1 MELCSFLSQNS
12 GGTVYPILLLQ
23 ADEYVVYSAHQQ
35 RMRYLVEF
43 SLPDEESV
51 AVEEAR
57 ETGEGG
63 VGGDIQVAEEDM
75 EPEPSE
81 GERDMGACEE
91 MCDIVLE

>member
-1 MELCSFLSQNS
+1 M
-12 GGTVYPILLLQ
+12 LQ

-57 ETGEGG
+57 ETDEGG
-63 VGGDIQVAEEDM
+63 VGGEIQLTEEDM
-75 EPEPSE
+75 APEPSE
-81 GERDMGACEE
+81 GERGTCTCMGA
-91 MCDIVLE
+91 DV

>member
-1 MELCSFLSQNS
+1 
-12 GGTVYPILLLQ
+12 
-23 ADEYVVYSAHQQ
+23 
-35 RMRYLVEF
+35 MRYLVEF
-43 SLPDEESV
+43 SLPEEESV

-63 VGGDIQVAEEDM
+63 VGGEIQVTEEDM

-91 MCDIVLE
+91 MCYIV